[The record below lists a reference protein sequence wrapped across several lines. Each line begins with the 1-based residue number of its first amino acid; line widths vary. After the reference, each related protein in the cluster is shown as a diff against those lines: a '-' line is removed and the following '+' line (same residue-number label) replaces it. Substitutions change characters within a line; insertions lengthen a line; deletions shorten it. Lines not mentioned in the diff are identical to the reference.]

1 MQYPPIIVINL
12 DHRTDRWAETIAA
25 FPDMPLERFSAIKE
39 PSGVDGCRKSHLA
52 VVRIAK
58 ERNYPWVAIMED
70 DCAPYP
76 HFQHEYNSIL
86 PLLWKHRS
94 EWDIFNS
101 GPINLKS
108 MYRFEG
114 SLVRICNS
122 VCVQFCIINS
132 SVYDRILEH
141 VEGTDFI
148 SIDHYYKKFRIV
160 TNAPPL
166 TYQRNSKSDVQ
177 IYYNVGETNDFSKS
191 YNRIMAFRPNI

>member
-12 DHRTDRWAETIAA
+12 DHRTDRWAETTAA
-25 FPDMPLERFSAIKE
+25 FPGMSLERFSAIKE
-39 PSGVDGCRKSHLA
+39 PRGADGCRKSHLV

-70 DCAPYP
+70 DCTPYP

-108 MYRFEG
+108 MHRLEHN
-114 SLVRICNS
+114 LVRVDTSTCT
-122 VCVQFCIINS
+122 QFCIVNS
-132 SVYDRILEH
+132 TAYDGILEH
-141 VEGTDFI
+141 VYGVDHSEV
-148 SIDHYYKKFRIV
+148 DHYYEEKFRIV
-160 TNAPPL
+160 TSAPPL
-166 TYQRNSKSDVQ
+166 TYQSKSKSDVQ
-177 IYYNVGETNDFSKS
+177 AYYTIGDTDEFNIAYRK
-191 YNRIMAFRPNI
+191 IMTFCK